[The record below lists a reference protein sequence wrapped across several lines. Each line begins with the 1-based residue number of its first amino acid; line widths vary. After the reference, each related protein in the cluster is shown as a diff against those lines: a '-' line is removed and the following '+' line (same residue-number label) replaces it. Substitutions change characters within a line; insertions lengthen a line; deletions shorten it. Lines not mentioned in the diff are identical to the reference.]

1 MEKEI
6 DSKASKKADN
16 EIIRKEIRFT
26 GNIQG
31 VGFRY
36 RAKYAAE
43 GLGVTGWVKNEWDGS
58 VLMEAQG
65 TQKQINEMLKLI
77 NQSSYIVIDNIR
89 HNVIPLEKCEYGFHI
104 R

>member
-1 MEKEI
+1 MEKKI

-26 GNIQG
+26 GNVQG

-43 GLGVTGWVKNEWDGS
+43 GLGVTGWVKMNG
-58 VLMEAQG
+58 MG
-65 TQKQINEMLKLI
+65 
-77 NQSSYIVIDNIR
+77 R
-89 HNVIPLEKCEYGFHI
+89 C
-104 R
+104 